1 MFGEITNHR
10 NQRHRAILASLS
22 LHCAVVWLVL
32 WALRPNF
39 IRISS
44 VALGDH
50 GAKSSLVYLS
60 AREYKAL
67 TSTRA
72 KTASKKLRNKR
83 KSLEVPLHPAPEQT
97 TEQAE
102 TQAPPAGSA
111 FGSQSFASASG
122 VEARPALPLVFPD
135 PPRVSRSELPSSQGD
150 VIVEITIDAQGN
162 VTGMK
167 VLQSLGTAVDSKVLA
182 VLHDWRFTPATVDG
196 VPTPSRQD
204 VYFHF
209 PNS

>member
-1 MFGEITNHR
+1 MFGEITNR
-10 NQRHRAILASLS
+10 SNQRHRAILASLAI
-22 LHCAVVWLVL
+22 HCALVWLALWVL
-32 WALRPNF
+32 QPNF

-44 VALGDH
+44 VAQGIH
-50 GAKSSLVYLS
+50 GAKPSLVYLS
-60 AREYKAL
+60 ANEYKAQ

-83 KSLEVPLHPAPEQT
+83 KSLEVPLQPAPER
-97 TEQAE
+97 TEEAE
-102 TQAPPAGSA
+102 TQAPPAGSP
-111 FGSQSFASASG
+111 FGSQPFASASG

-135 PPRVSRSELPSSQGD
+135 PPRVSRSELSSNQGD
-150 VIVEITIDAQGN
+150 VIVEITIDAQGS

-167 VLQSLGTAVDSKVLA
+167 VLQSLGTAIDGKVLA